1 VRCLVALGVGYHIWL
16 FEAGQSPGDGAGE
29 ERGGLLACLLQD
41 PRCRSAEQTD
51 NVPCAFSIHGGL
63 GYVLPLSGLWHHCA
77 HGISETNSRNEDA
90 YSNRICSISLSDS
103 HLKSAFRDERR
114 GIGGAREST
123 QTSVL
128 RLADVEGSVA
138 EKGQKPRANV

>member
-51 NVPCAFSIHGGL
+51 NVPRAFSIHGGL
-63 GYVLPLSGLWHHCA
+63 GYVLPLSGFWHHCA
-77 HGISETNSRNEDA
+77 HEGSKPNSHNEDA
-90 YSNRICSISLSDS
+90 YSNRICSDS
-103 HLKSAFRDERR
+103 HLKSAVRDERR

-128 RLADVEGSVA
+128 RLADVEGSVT
-138 EKGQKPRANV
+138 EKGQKPRTNV